1 MLPHISMRAT
11 LARHGRRLLVC
22 RASAPSCAAAF
33 ASPARR
39 RPIARPIARHTFE
52 RTFFNALFQKPPRE
66 VRQPEYEPGWMH
78 IMVWRSRM
86 LDNLRPPP
94 RRELVD
100 AWKRL
105 MQAKLR
111 RRVPLNSTQA
121 LQCRRL
127 LEYLAESTNTDQ
139 QQTKALSSADLSMAR
154 QVLLDIEP
162 QERSKNHADLAR
174 ALHAVWS
181 AGSFTGKARA
191 PELQW
196 SYLIQSLA
204 RFGES
209 QDAAETLY
217 SKWDEP
223 GYQEYL
229 NKDGKLVEAVA
240 YGLAREGKEKELLK
254 LIESANKQGLPY
266 SAGLQAVVVTF
277 YADQDRIPETKEW
290 LSKPMAQSQSRV
302 EVYQSIAS
310 FAKRNGLQDWAM
322 PIFLELGQSQPKK
335 KYWDVLLQAIL
346 LVGRGLGEVEAMMAH
361 MVDRNGALSPDIGT
375 LNGLLRVAVEAEDAT
390 LADEILALGAEKG
403 IAPNGETYLILL
415 HMRLAS
421 GNLSGARAAH
431 EQVRHFEPWTNESK
445 PELFDEYRE
454 LVNKYLTLLAG
465 QSPPDFKLI
474 LSLLDGVE
482 EVQIL
487 LDPETVATL
496 CVRFLENDQH
506 FDAMDIL
513 AVHSFL
519 YSEAQREVVQNA
531 FISFCLDSGTSTS
544 RAWGGY
550 QILQQFFQDTSFER
564 RTKLLEAFFERKRP
578 DMASHV
584 FGHMRQHR
592 NKDYHPRLETYIT
605 CLEGFARYPD
615 EEGLGMVH
623 NMLKMDTTVQPNTRL
638 YTAMML
644 AYTAG
649 DQPLTALDF
658 WNEITQSLEG
668 PSYATLEAVFWTLEK
683 KPGGDRKAREIWERI
698 ERMDLEVPPA
708 VYNAYIGAVAGS
720 GNEKEVRGL
729 IMNMASFVGAE
740 PGAMTLAVAHNA
752 LPGQELQA
760 NFREW
765 AKKKYRNA
773 WAELDRYGR
782 RLNEFSLC
790 QIKINRVMKA

>member
-1 MLPHISMRAT
+1 MRAN
-11 LARHGRRLLVC
+11 LARHGRRLLVF
-22 RASAPSCAAAF
+22 RASAPSCAAF
-33 ASPARR
+33 AAPARR
-39 RPIARPIARHTFE
+39 VPITRPVARRTFE

-94 RRELVD
+94 RRELIE
-100 AWKRL
+100 AWKKL
-105 MQAKLR
+105 MQAKLKR
-111 RRVPLNSTQA
+111 RIPLNSTQA

-127 LEYLAESTNTDQ
+127 LQYLAEPTNTDQ
-139 QQTKALSSADLSMAR
+139 QTKTLSSADLSMAR

-162 QERSKNHADLAR
+162 HERSKNHADLAR
-174 ALHAVWS
+174 TLHAVWS

-191 PELQW
+191 PEVHW
-196 SYLIQSLA
+196 SYLVRSLA
-204 RFGES
+204 RYGEAK
-209 QDAAETLY
+209 DAVQMIY
-217 SKWDEP
+217 SKWSEP
-223 GYQEYL
+223 AYREYL
-229 NKDGKLVEAVA
+229 VKDGKLVEAVA
-240 YGLAREGKEKELLK
+240 YGLAREGREQELLD
-254 LIESANKQGLPY
+254 LIEYAEMHGLSY
-266 SAGLQAVVVTF
+266 NAGLQAIMVTF
-277 YADQDRIPETKEW
+277 YADQDRIPETKQW
-290 LSKPMAQSQSRV
+290 LAKPIAQSQNRV
-302 EVYQSIAS
+302 EVYQSVAS
-310 FAKRNGLQDWAM
+310 FARRNELQDWAM

-361 MVDRNGALSPDIGT
+361 MVDRNGELSPDIGT
-375 LNGLLRVAVEAEDAT
+375 LNGLLRIAVEVEDAT
-390 LADEILALGAEKG
+390 LADEILALGAERG
-403 IAPNGETYLILL
+403 LAPNGETYLILL
-415 HMRLAS
+415 RMRLAAGS
-421 GNLSGARAAH
+421 LSAAQSAH
-431 EQVRHFEPWTNESK
+431 EQVRHLEPWTNESK
-445 PELFDEYRE
+445 TELFDEYRE
-454 LVNKYLTLLAG
+454 LINKYLTLLAR

-487 LDPETVATL
+487 LDPETVAAL

-506 FDAMDIL
+506 FDAMDLL

-564 RTKLLEAFFERKRP
+564 RTKLMEAFFERKRP

-615 EEGLGMVH
+615 AEGLAMVH
-623 NMLKMDTTVQPNTRL
+623 NMLKMDTTVQPNTKL

-644 AYTAG
+644 AYTAS

-658 WNEITQSLEG
+658 WNEVTQSLEG
-668 PSYATLEAVFWTLEK
+668 PSYATLEAVFWALEK

-698 ERMDLEVPPA
+698 ERMDLEVPA
-708 VYNAYIGAVAGS
+708 TVYNAYIGAVAGS

-729 IMNMASFVGAE
+729 IMNMASYVGAE
-740 PGAMTLAVAHNA
+740 PDAMTLAVAHNA

-760 NFREW
+760 NFRDW
-765 AKKKYRNA
+765 AKKKYRDA

>member
-1 MLPHISMRAT
+1 MRAN
-11 LARHGRRLLVC
+11 LARHGRRLLVF
-22 RASAPSCAAAF
+22 RASAPSCAAF
-33 ASPARR
+33 AAPARR
-39 RPIARPIARHTFE
+39 VPITRPVARRTFE

-94 RRELVD
+94 RRELIE
-100 AWKRL
+100 AWKKL
-105 MQAKLR
+105 MQAKLKR
-111 RRVPLNSTQA
+111 RIPLNSTQA

-127 LEYLAESTNTDQ
+127 LQYLAEPTNTDQ
-139 QQTKALSSADLSMAR
+139 QTKTLSSADLSMAR

-162 QERSKNHADLAR
+162 HERSKNHADLAR
-174 ALHAVWS
+174 TLHAVWS

-191 PELQW
+191 PEVQW
-196 SYLIQSLA
+196 SYLVRSLA
-204 RFGES
+204 RYGEAK
-209 QDAAETLY
+209 DAVQMIY
-217 SKWDEP
+217 SKWSEP
-223 GYQEYL
+223 AYREYL
-229 NKDGKLVEAVA
+229 VKDGKLVEAVA
-240 YGLAREGKEKELLK
+240 YGLAREGREQELLD
-254 LIESANKQGLPY
+254 LIEYAEMHGLSY
-266 SAGLQAVVVTF
+266 NAGLQAIMVTF
-277 YADQDRIPETKEW
+277 YADQDRIPETKQW
-290 LSKPMAQSQSRV
+290 LAKPIAQSQNRV
-302 EVYQSIAS
+302 EVYQSVAS
-310 FAKRNGLQDWAM
+310 FARRNELQDWAM

-346 LVGRGLGEVEAMMAH
+346 LVGKGLGEVEAMMAH
-361 MVDRNGALSPDIGT
+361 MVDRNGELSPDIGT
-375 LNGLLRVAVEAEDAT
+375 LNGLLRIAVEVEDAT
-390 LADEILALGAEKG
+390 LADEILALGAERG
-403 IAPNGETYLILL
+403 LAPNGETYLILL
-415 HMRLAS
+415 RMRLAA
-421 GNLSGARAAH
+421 GNLSAAQSVH
-431 EQVRHFEPWTNESK
+431 EQVRHLEPWTNESK

-454 LVNKYLTLLAG
+454 LINKYLTLLAR
-465 QSPPDFKLI
+465 QSLPDFKLI

-487 LDPETVATL
+487 LDPETVAAL

-506 FDAMDIL
+506 FDAMDLL

-564 RTKLLEAFFERKRP
+564 RTKLMEAFFERKRP

-615 EEGLGMVH
+615 AEGLAMVH
-623 NMLKMDTTVQPNTRL
+623 NMLKMDTTVQPNTKL

-644 AYTAG
+644 AYTAS
-649 DQPLTALDF
+649 DQPLAALDF
-658 WNEITQSLEG
+658 WNEVTQSLEG
-668 PSYATLEAVFWTLEK
+668 PSYATLEAVFWALEK

-698 ERMDLEVPPA
+698 ERMDLEVPA
-708 VYNAYIGAVAGS
+708 TVYNAYIGAVAGS

-729 IMNMASFVGAE
+729 IMNMASYVGAE
-740 PGAMTLAVAHNA
+740 PDAMT
-752 LPGQELQA
+752 
-760 NFREW
+760 
-765 AKKKYRNA
+765 
-773 WAELDRYGR
+773 
-782 RLNEFSLC
+782 
-790 QIKINRVMKA
+790 